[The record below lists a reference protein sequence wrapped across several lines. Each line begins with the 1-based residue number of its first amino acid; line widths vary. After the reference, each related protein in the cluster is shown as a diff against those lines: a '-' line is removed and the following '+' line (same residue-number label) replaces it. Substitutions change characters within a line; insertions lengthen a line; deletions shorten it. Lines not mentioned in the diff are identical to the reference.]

1 MSISERALAKL
12 RANYE
17 AMDDES
23 LAFIAVNRVED
34 LTEEARLALDEVTR
48 HRDSEKFRALLDDIE
63 KEPRELP
70 RKKDLDVSPSL
81 DRAHIEERRPEII
94 SDYKKAVIVVRW
106 LAFLPVAWQANVLH
120 NLILKIMRYGAL
132 NSLKGSSQ
140 GLFIAHGVA
149 GAGGALFCI
158 LIGALVSPA
167 KGKTWPAIIVAA
179 TLLVVQ
185 AYALLHWVK
194 FFTDSALR
202 NAVAIDAISG
212 ISTCISVSAVLLMR
226 LWAANSSKSMERAV

>member
-70 RKKDLDVSPSL
+70 RKKTWMFHHHL
-81 DRAHIEERRPEII
+81 IE
-94 SDYKKAVIVVRW
+94 
-106 LAFLPVAWQANVLH
+106 
-120 NLILKIMRYGAL
+120 LI
-132 NSLKGSSQ
+132 
-140 GLFIAHGVA
+140 
-149 GAGGALFCI
+149 
-158 LIGALVSPA
+158 
-167 KGKTWPAIIVAA
+167 
-179 TLLVVQ
+179 
-185 AYALLHWVK
+185 
-194 FFTDSALR
+194 
-202 NAVAIDAISG
+202 
-212 ISTCISVSAVLLMR
+212 
-226 LWAANSSKSMERAV
+226 SKSAGRK

>member
-81 DRAHIEERRPEII
+81 DRAHIEERRLEII

-132 NSLKGSSQ
+132 NSLKESSQ
-140 GLFIAHGVA
+140 
-149 GAGGALFCI
+149 
-158 LIGALVSPA
+158 
-167 KGKTWPAIIVAA
+167 
-179 TLLVVQ
+179 
-185 AYALLHWVK
+185 
-194 FFTDSALR
+194 
-202 NAVAIDAISG
+202 
-212 ISTCISVSAVLLMR
+212 
-226 LWAANSSKSMERAV
+226 